1 MRQGRLNE
9 LIRQASREPS
19 GGGEAAMDAAAA
31 AVGGRQEAPAGSG
44 AKGVARLSLNT
55 AASGGGDDRGD
66 SGGGYVKAP
75 QPTTPRQS
83 STRSPT
89 SNGDDGR

>member
-9 LIRQASREPS
+9 LIRQVSREPS

-31 AVGGRQEAPAGSG
+31 AVSGRHEAPAGSG

-55 AASGGGDDRGD
+55 AASGGGDDR
-66 SGGGYVKAP
+66 SEGGCGYAKAP

-83 STRSPT
+83 SMRSTT
-89 SNGDDGR
+89 SNGDDVR